1 MSLNSYSFIDT
12 HAHLAMLDHA
22 PLEDILARAR
32 AQGISKMIT
41 VSTHEESWAANEK
54 ISAASADIYFTLG
67 LHPHDSEKVPN
78 CEKALRSFYAASSLK
93 KKCVAVGETGLD
105 FFYNFAGK
113 EAQISQF
120 ETQIKLASDWNMP
133 LVIHCREAFHM
144 LFESLKKIGVP
155 KKAGVMHCFTGTTEE
170 ALESVKLGFSIS
182 FSGILT
188 FKNGDSLRATAK
200 EIPEDRLLIET
211 DCPFLAPVPNRGKK
225 NEPSFL
231 PSTAAVLAAVRGA
244 SIEHIAKITS
254 ENAIK
259 LFNL

>member
-1 MSLNSYSFIDT
+1 
-12 HAHLAMLDHA
+12 
-22 PLEDILARAR
+22 
-32 AQGISKMIT
+32 
-41 VSTHEESWAANEK
+41 
-54 ISAASADIYFTLG
+54 
-67 LHPHDSEKVPN
+67 
-78 CEKALRSFYAASSLK
+78 
-93 KKCVAVGETGLD
+93 
-105 FFYNFAGK
+105 
-113 EAQISQF
+113 
-120 ETQIKLASDWNMP
+120 
-133 LVIHCREAFHM
+133 
-144 LFESLKKIGVP
+144 
-155 KKAGVMHCFTGTTEE
+155 MHCFTGTTEE

-188 FKNGDSLRATAK
+188 FKNGDALRATAK